1 MNNYQLNTNWCLWYH
16 SINDNSW
23 KNSSYKELY
32 KIRNL
37 YDLKCLNDT
46 IKKIHLQNSMFFIM
60 REDIFPT
67 WEDPDN
73 RNGCCVS
80 FKISSNVLDD
90 QWNLIINMILS
101 EDIIKDKE
109 KYDLITGVSISP
121 KKEFN
126 IVKIWL
132 RENVSDFT
140 EFLNEYEPFY
150 TKKNSLIK
158 KHELCD

>member
-16 SINDNSW
+16 SINENSW

-37 YDLKCLNDT
+37 YDLKCVIDT

-67 WEDPDN
+67 WEYPDN

-80 FKISSNVLDD
+80 YKISSNVLDD
-90 QWNLIINMILS
+90 QWNLIIKMILS

-109 KYDLITGVSISP
+109 NYDLITGVSISP

-140 EFLNEYEPFY
+140 ELLKEYEPFY
-150 TKKNSLIK
+150 IKKNSLIK
-158 KHELCD
+158 KHELSN